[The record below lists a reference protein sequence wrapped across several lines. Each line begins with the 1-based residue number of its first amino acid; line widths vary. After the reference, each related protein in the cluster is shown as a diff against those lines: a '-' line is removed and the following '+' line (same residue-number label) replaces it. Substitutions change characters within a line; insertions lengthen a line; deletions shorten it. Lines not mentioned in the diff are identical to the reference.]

1 MKTRRLL
8 PLLPALMLL
17 AMLSPELAFGH
28 GVPVSNTALTTGDSL
43 LVGYQKAGY
52 FLSA

>member
-1 MKTRRLL
+1 MKIRRLL

-28 GVPVSNTALTTGDSL
+28 GVSAANTALMAGGFL
-43 LVGYQKAGY
+43 LVGYQKTGY